1 MPLSHKRHML
11 GILSHKLFSNTV
23 VKDHKSNEYLYYF
36 QLSKHT
42 LKVMS
47 KDMYTRV
54 MLYVIL
60 KSYHF

>member
-1 MPLSHKRHML
+1 MSLSHKRYML
-11 GILSHKLFSNTV
+11 GILSHKLFSSTV
-23 VKDHKSNEYLYYF
+23 VKDHKSSEDLYYF

-42 LKVMS
+42 LKVIS
-47 KDMYTRV
+47 KDMYTIV